1 MNIAFVYC
9 YRIRNL
15 ITRREFTEY
24 LISNS
29 EFTGFGFHFKCYIN
43 GVRRN
48 DIFKGIC
55 IKFFI
60 FAFLNIFTVH
70 LNGINDIS
78 VICCDCKCLIVT
90 ISYFHLISSIRNSAV
105 GTCGCCDGG
114 VEICIDFVVNRISCY
129 FPICCQTINRNCII
143 SFSVRDSPFFQF
155 VSFITKGIP
164 CCYYKISTIS

>member
-29 EFTGFGFHFKCYIN
+29 EFTGFGFHFECYIN
-43 GVRRN
+43 GVRLN

-55 IKFFI
+55 IRFFV
-60 FAFLNIFTVH
+60 FAFRNFLTIYCNGFNNISIV
-70 LNGINDIS
+70 
-78 VICCDCKCLIVT
+78 CCDCKCLIVT

-114 VEICIDFVVNRISCY
+114 VEIRIDFIRKWI
-129 FPICCQTINRNCII
+129 
-143 SFSVRDSPFFQF
+143 PFCF
-155 VSFITKGIP
+155 P
-164 CCYYKISTIS
+164 CC